1 MLFLALQKESPLG
14 VPTQSAHPGTPPS
27 FDGVLPCAVVLPSC
41 LRRNNMVFLLGRKMM
56 SSTHGFLIIS
66 VSVSG
71 HVCILVGGPPNV
83 LMVFDDY

>member
-1 MLFLALQKESPLG
+1 VCRRSLLIRVRHLRSMESF
-14 VPTQSAHPGTPPS
+14 H
-27 FDGVLPCAVVLPSC
+27 VLLSCLSC